1 VAVQDTGCAK
11 YDFTVHAVPHL
22 FGRERHMMRE
32 LRNYPQPR
40 PFALEIIARDFVFE
54 VSHRRNVI
62 SFVAGTLNSAAA
74 FSTAVASS
82 GAYLTG

>member
-1 VAVQDTGCAK
+1 
-11 YDFTVHAVPHL
+11 
-22 FGRERHMMRE
+22 M
-32 LRNYPQPR
+32 R
-40 PFALEIIARDFVFE
+40 PFAVEITAGDFVFE

-62 SFVAGTLNSAAA
+62 SFVGGTLNFAAA

>member
-1 VAVQDTGCAK
+1 
-11 YDFTVHAVPHL
+11 
-22 FGRERHMMRE
+22 M
-32 LRNYPQPR
+32 R
-40 PFALEIIARDFVFE
+40 PFAVEITAGDFVFE

-62 SFVAGTLNSAAA
+62 SFVAGTLNFAAA

>member
-1 VAVQDTGCAK
+1 
-11 YDFTVHAVPHL
+11 
-22 FGRERHMMRE
+22 MMRE

-54 VSHRRNVI
+54 VHRRNVI